1 MRDTPRPRRRVSR
14 TTLRLTRPLFRY
26 SAARDAYVLR
36 VANGQYGPVLVD
48 KTSEPVLERTFV
60 SPTGRFTR
68 DGATE
73 TPEPRTKTRQH

>member
-36 VANGQYGPVLVD
+36 LANGQYGPVLVD
-48 KTSEPVLERTFV
+48 KSSEAVLEPTFV
-60 SPTGRFTR
+60 TPTGRFTR
-68 DGATE
+68 DGTADA
-73 TPEPRTKTRQH
+73 PVPRTKTRQH